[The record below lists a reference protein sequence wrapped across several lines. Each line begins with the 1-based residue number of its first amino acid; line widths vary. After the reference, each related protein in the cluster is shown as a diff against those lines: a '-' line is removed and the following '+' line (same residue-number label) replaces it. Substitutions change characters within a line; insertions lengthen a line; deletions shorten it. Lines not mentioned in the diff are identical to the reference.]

1 MKIKALIVDDE
12 APARSELRYM
22 LQETSDVE
30 VVGEAA
36 NADEAI
42 KLIKA
47 LNYDVVFVDIQMQG
61 LTGLQLA
68 EITKELSLPPAV
80 VFVTAYGE
88 YAVKAFELN
97 ALDYLVKPFEEKR
110 LVQTIE
116 KVSRYK
122 ASLEGL
128 EHKKKIK
135 SGKAELDLL
144 PVQENDKTILI
155 SIDNIVYI
163 HAQNER
169 IFVHATGG
177 VYSTSFNLKELE
189 SRFSNRGFFRTHR
202 SYLVNIY
209 KAKEII
215 PMFHGSFIL
224 RLSGEIKVPV
234 SRRKASELKSILG
247 M

>member
-1 MKIKALIVDDE
+1 MFDE
-12 APARSELRYM
+12 VLLLGGP
-22 LQETSDVE
+22 
-30 VVGEAA
+30 
-36 NADEAI
+36 
-42 KLIKA
+42 
-47 LNYDVVFVDIQMQG
+47 
-61 LTGLQLA
+61 
-68 EITKELSLPPAV
+68 
-80 VFVTAYGE
+80 
-88 YAVKAFELN
+88 FELD

-122 ASLEGL
+122 ADPKRLG
-128 EHKKKIK
+128 HKKKVK
-135 SGKAELDLL
+135 GEKTGVDLL
-144 PVQENDKTILI
+144 PVQEKGKMILLPINDIA
-155 SIDNIVYI
+155 YI

-177 VYSTSFNLKELE
+177 VYSASSNLKELE
-189 SRFSNRGFFRTHR
+189 SRLLSRGFFRTHR
-202 SYLVNIY
+202 SYLVNIH

-224 RLSGEIKVPV
+224 RLSGEIEVPV